1 MFAQDT
7 EWDIFDT
14 AIIFVHA
21 DRTSRRN
28 INMYQYTQMKWIAFQ
43 TFVMIMSNCFVKK
56 NEILSDIL

>member
-14 AIIFVHA
+14 DIIFVHA

-43 TFVMIMSNCFVKK
+43 TFVTIMSNCFVKK